1 MSVVIANGVDVETED
16 ESGAS
21 NVVKGKCDVSASLGC
36 AESDV
41 AFSFWV
47 DDSCAV
53 SYTHL

>member
-16 ESGAS
+16 ESGVS

-41 AFSFWV
+41 AFNFWV
-47 DDSCAV
+47 DDSCSWA
-53 SYTHL
+53 